1 MEKGK
6 KKKKRFF
13 TDAFGHW
20 FILKRF
26 LIFTF
31 GVISYN
37 RFNGFNKLKIKGTE
51 NLLKL
56 PDTNVLFVSN
66 HQTYFADVFAMYHV
80 FGAVKHGYI
89 DTIKNP
95 VYLLD
100 PRIDL
105 YYVAAKETMNKGLLA
120 KLFSLAGAITV
131 KRTWRSAGKDVN
143 RMVDMNEIDNILKAL
158 QSGWVVTFP
167 QGTVTPWSPGR
178 KGSAKIIKKSKPI
191 VVPVVIDGFRR
202 AFDKK
207 GLLIKKRGVEPKM
220 TFKAPLDIDYENEDP
235 KEILAKIMVA
245 IEQDP
250 SFLKVK
256 TVEELETEK
265 EEEKTRSF
273 FEL

>member
-6 KKKKRFF
+6 KKKRIFR
-13 TDAFGHW
+13 DAFGHW

-37 RFNGFNKLKIKGTE
+37 RFNGFNKLKLKGTE

-80 FGAVKHGYI
+80 FCAVKHGYI

-100 PRIDL
+100 PKVDL

-131 KRTWRSAGKDVN
+131 KRTWRDAGKDVN
-143 RMVDMNEIDNILKAL
+143 RKVDMNEIDNILQAL
-158 QSGWVVTFP
+158 DSGWVVTFP

-178 KGSAKIIKKSKPI
+178 RGAAKIIKKNKPI
-191 VVPVVIDGFRR
+191 VIPVVIDGFRR
-202 AFDKK
+202 AFDRK
-207 GLLIKKRGVEPKM
+207 GLLVKKRGVEPKM
-220 TFKAPLDIDYENEDP
+220 TFKAPLDIDYENEDSN
-235 KEILAKIMVA
+235 EILAKIMIA

-256 TVEELETEK
+256 SVEELEAER

>member
-6 KKKKRFF
+6 KKKRIFR
-13 TDAFGHW
+13 DAFGHW

-37 RFNGFNKLKIKGTE
+37 RFNGFNKLKLKGTE

-80 FGAVKHGYI
+80 FCAVKHGYI

-100 PRIDL
+100 PKVDL

-131 KRTWRSAGKDVN
+131 KRTWRDAGKDVN
-143 RMVDMNEIDNILKAL
+143 RKVDMNEIDNILQAL
-158 QSGWVVTFP
+158 DSGWVVTFP

-178 KGSAKIIKKSKPI
+178 RGAAKIIKKNKPI
-191 VVPVVIDGFRR
+191 VIPVVIDGFRR
-202 AFDKK
+202 AFDRK
-207 GLLIKKRGVEPKM
+207 GLLFKKRGVDPKM
-220 TFKAPLDIDYENEDP
+220 TFKAALDIVYENEDSN
-235 KEILAKIMVA
+235 EFLAKIMIA

-256 TVEELETEK
+256 SVEELEAER

>member
-1 MEKGK
+1 MKKGK
-6 KKKKRFF
+6 KKNRIFR
-13 TDAFGHW
+13 DAFGHW

-37 RFNGFNKLKIKGTE
+37 RFNGFNKLKLKGTE

-80 FGAVKHGYI
+80 FCAVKHGYI

-100 PRIDL
+100 PKVDL

-131 KRTWRSAGKDVN
+131 KRTWRDAGKDVN
-143 RMVDMNEIDNILKAL
+143 RKVDMNEIDNILQAL
-158 QSGWVVTFP
+158 DSGWVVTFP

-178 KGSAKIIKKSKPI
+178 RGAAKIIKKNKPI
-191 VVPVVIDGFRR
+191 VIPVVIDGFRR
-202 AFDKK
+202 AFDRK
-207 GLLIKKRGVEPKM
+207 GLLVKKRGVEPKM
-220 TFKAPLDIDYENEDP
+220 TFKAPLDIDYENEDSN
-235 KEILAKIMVA
+235 EILAKIMIA

-256 TVEELETEK
+256 SVEELEAER

>member
-6 KKKKRFF
+6 KKNRIFR
-13 TDAFGHW
+13 DAFGHW

-37 RFNGFNKLKIKGTE
+37 RFNGFNKLKLKGTE

-80 FGAVKHGYI
+80 FCAVKHGYI

-100 PRIDL
+100 PKVDL

-131 KRTWRSAGKDVN
+131 KRTWRDAGKDVN
-143 RMVDMNEIDNILKAL
+143 RKVDMNEIDNILHAL
-158 QSGWVVTFP
+158 DSGWVVTFP

-178 KGSAKIIKKSKPI
+178 RGAAKIIKKNKPI
-191 VVPVVIDGFRR
+191 VIPVVIDGFRR
-202 AFDKK
+202 AFDRK
-207 GLLIKKRGVEPKM
+207 GLLVKKRGVEPKM
-220 TFKAPLDIDYENEDP
+220 TFKAPLDIDYENEDSN
-235 KEILAKIMVA
+235 EILAKIMIA

-256 TVEELETEK
+256 SVEELEAER